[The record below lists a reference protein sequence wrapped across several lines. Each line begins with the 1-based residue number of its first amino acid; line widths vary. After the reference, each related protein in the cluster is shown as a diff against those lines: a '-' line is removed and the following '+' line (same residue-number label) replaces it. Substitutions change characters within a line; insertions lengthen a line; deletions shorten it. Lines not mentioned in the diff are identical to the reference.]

1 MSSRCWVRLINA
13 TSPSWFSLSK
23 HLCLRPAGEIRRL
36 RMQFYLLL
44 TPYHPLSCLC
54 GRLQALI
61 LQGREYTSLI
71 QKIISKPTG
80 RHSQY
85 HEKQKFFPQLKCRRS
100 FASTRTIVNLP
111 RLSVALGNPYVV
123 FFQPTQKDLPLN
135 APIMSLITA
144 AAARDPPNALPTNVS
159 HIRPWRGNVLVAKY
173 ADVPFGE
180 MISCGM
186 NDLPIISSHLR
197 CHEPSGNELDVSRLN
212 QRALRSCCRVH
223 NV

>member
-1 MSSRCWVRLINA
+1 MAFTAYKCHVA
-13 TSPSWFSLSK
+13 TVFSLSNA
-23 HLCLRPAGEIRRL
+23 LCLRLAGEIRRL
-36 RMQFYLLL
+36 RMPSCLLS
-44 TPYHPLSCLC
+44 TPYRPLSCLC
-54 GRLQALI
+54 GRLRALI
-61 LQGREYTSLI
+61 PRGRENTSLT

-85 HEKQKFFPQLKCRRS
+85 RKQQQKVFPQLKCRRT
-100 FASTRTIVNLP
+100 FASIRTIVNLP

-144 AAARDPPNALPTNVS
+144 AAARDPPNALPTGVS
-159 HIRPWRGNVLVAKY
+159 HIHPWRGNVLVAKY

-180 MISCGM
+180 MISCGL

-197 CHEPSGNELDVSRLN
+197 CHAPAENELDVSRLN
-212 QRALRSCCRVH
+212 GWALHSRCRLD
-223 NV
+223 NL